1 MVNTQMHMKRLI
13 QIVLVAA
20 LAFAYAVPAQAV
32 KRYSCNFEDS
42 IARSR
47 WTLNPTASQS
57 IANQIV
63 NKWYIGKPGNNGRTG
78 QYGLYISDDNGATA
92 HYQNKGCWNYAYDTI
107 SLDPLPAGQD
117 YTIYFDYTVMANIAS
132 NFDGIYLL
140 WIPMTKADGTEIKV
154 LSSSNGGTTPKG
166 MDDYIIRLQ
175 PNANMDYLCGTVT
188 WLQCVAKIPGT
199 ECDGTP
205 HRLAFVWTNG
215 SNTAQQPGAMIDNIV
230 ITDKTDCA
238 APTNLKVTPNGTTVM
253 LQWDGSAT
261 GEYEVSAYSY
271 DGDKWLGPKI
281 VQGTQTSFTGLPIG
295 QADFIVRTVC
305 DTDFYSIK
313 TIESKLIYYPDQ
325 LCVDYLN
332 LENAKCY
339 VANSSTH
346 SSTSTYTDFK
356 LVPAMDYGPS
366 NINSLHVV
374 HFDRT
379 EYEPRTLYQAK
390 TVPDGELASVRLGN
404 WDDEEFGERIEFV
417 LDVDTIKYPVLLLK
431 YLPILEAPNHSDH
444 ENPRF
449 MLDMLINGQSIG
461 RCGMADFNA
470 NSVRQNGQLT
480 PAAIR
485 QGWHY
490 IPSGQVEGGYT
501 DIFWKEWTTVGVN
514 LRKPEYQGKKLTV
527 RLTTFDC
534 VFNAHFGYAYFT
546 LGCSDGKLKGMK
558 CGEINET
565 FQAPD
570 GFEYRWAY
578 AYNERYRRADGS
590 IPEQY
595 VLGREQIYNAGLHD
609 DSLYVVDCM
618 FVQDSTCFFSL
629 YASTLATNPISVMSK
644 PRIVK
649 NCTSGKYSVTLDG
662 SRSWVQEIDH
672 VLGDTLHSKNYHI
685 ESYEWVVEGLA
696 GGWSDQAKA
705 TFDFPIE
712 GGNFPISLRTT
723 CGTCESIIY
732 DTLHLDPL
740 GPTYET
746 RVYTLCDDDRKGG
759 GFVWEENTNIGRDT
773 TYRTY
778 GQVDSVKLTSPSTS
792 CDSIIYLELK
802 EPKRLYVDT
811 MVLPEDLPYVLA
823 GHEFYETTVD
833 TIPGWEF
840 NCDLTYVLNLEVY
853 ESLLVNPKTAY
864 VRCEG
869 DGDSLLLEWDIT
881 RGRSQAVLY
890 TFNNSP
896 KDTLFSTE
904 KAKGHYA
911 ESIYIGSALK
921 PNVYN
926 GTIYLVDLKP
936 EFSVQVDYTLT
947 VNYASA
953 VIAQRWNDVLA
964 IRNFDYNGGY
974 VFDSVQWYVNGLPIE
989 GATDFNYYTGGDTQ
1003 LQFGKPYSAL
1013 LTRNDGVKL
1022 FTCDFIPMPVAADVT
1037 DMPSL
1042 LPPTAPLTIKGKG
1055 TAYWY
1060 DMLGR
1065 AAQVEAYDDS
1075 DVYTPGIPGY
1085 YILVLQSP
1093 TGRSIHSVLV
1103 R

>member
-1 MVNTQMHMKRLI
+1 MKRLI

-20 LAFAYAVPAQAV
+20 LAFATPAHAV
-32 KRYSCNFEDS
+32 KKYSCDFEDAA
-42 IARSR
+42 ARAR
-47 WTLNPTASQS
+47 WTLNPTANKN
-57 IANQIV
+57 IYNQLA
-63 NKWYIGKPGNNGRTG
+63 NKWYIGAPGNNDKSGSN
-78 QYGLYISDDNGATA
+78 GLYISDDGGANA
-92 HYQNKGCWNYAYDTI
+92 HYRNTGCWVFAYDTI
-107 SLDPLPAGQD
+107 SLDYLPTGD
-117 YTIYFDYTVMANIAS
+117 YTLSFDYSVMGNVAS
-132 NFDGIYLL
+132 NFDGLYVF
-140 WIPMTKADGTEIKV
+140 WIPMVDPEENLEGGHDSIKV
-154 LSSSNGGTTPKG
+154 MSIASSSGTIPST
-166 MDDYIIRLQ
+166 YENYVLRLQ
-175 PNANMDYLCGTVT
+175 PTAGMDYLNGTATWRQCAVT
-188 WLQCVAKIPGT
+188 IKGKK
-199 ECDGTP
+199 CDGQP
-205 HRLAFVWTNG
+205 HYLAFVWTNG
-215 SNTAQQPGAMIDNIV
+215 SGMAQQPGGMIDNIN
-230 ITDKTDCA
+230 ITNDMPCDK
-238 APTNLKVTPNGTTVM
+238 PTNLVVTPNGTTVT
-253 LQWDGSAT
+253 LEWSSSYAAT
-261 GEYEVSAYSY
+261 GYEVSAYSY
-271 DGDKWLGPKI
+271 ETKTWSGPKI
-281 VQGTQTSFTGLPIG
+281 VTDTTTNFTGLPIG
-295 QADFIVRTVC
+295 QTDFIVRSIC
-305 DTDFYSIK
+305 DEGVMSLK
-313 TIESKLIYYPDQ
+313 TIVSKLIYYPDQ
-325 LCVDYLN
+325 MCVDYLN
-332 LENAKCY
+332 LDNAVCY
-339 VANSSTH
+339 VASGNISDTR
-346 SSTSTYTDFK
+346 TFNDFVVSK
-356 LVPAMDYGPS
+356 PIDKGPS
-366 NINSLHVV
+366 QSGSRHTV
-374 HFDRT
+374 HFDQSET
-379 EYEPRTLYQAK
+379 EPRTLGQAK
-390 TVPDGELASVRLGN
+390 TIPDGELASVRLGN
-404 WDDEEFGERIEFV
+404 WEVETGEGAERIEFSF
-417 LDVDTIKYPVLLLK
+417 DIDTIKFPVLLLK
-431 YLPILEAPNHSDH
+431 YMPIIEAPNHDDY
-444 ENPRF
+444 ENSRF
-449 MLDMLINGQSIG
+449 TLDILVGKKSIG
-461 RCGMADFNA
+461 SCGQADFNA
-470 NSVRQNGQLT
+470 NDAHNRTTHQLL
-480 PAAIR
+480 PGAAE
-485 QGWHY
+485 QGWHLVT
-490 IPSGQVEGGYT
+490 SEQLGTSNNLV
-501 DIFWKEWTTVGVN
+501 WKDWTTVGVN
-514 LRKPEYQGKKLTV
+514 LRNKAYAGKKLTV

-534 VFNAHFGYAYFT
+534 IYNAHYGYAYFT

-558 CGEINET
+558 CGEINPD
-565 FQAPD
+565 FMAPD
-570 GFEYRWAY
+570 GFAYRWAY
-578 AYNERYRRADGS
+578 AYNEKYRRDDGS
-590 IPEQY
+590 LPEQY
-595 VLGREQIYNAGLHD
+595 VLGRSQEFSAGMHD

-618 FVQDSTCFFSL
+618 FVQDSTCYFSL
-629 YASTLATNPISVMSK
+629 YASTLATNPISVQSK
-644 PRIVK
+644 PRIIK
-649 NCTSGKYSVTLDG
+649 NCTNGKYSVLLDG

-672 VLGDTLHSKNYHI
+672 VTGDTLVSKAYKI
-685 ESYEWVVEGLA
+685 EHYEWNVEGIA
-696 GGWSDQAKA
+696 YGWSDEPKV
-705 TFDFPIE
+705 TFDFPAQ
-712 GGNFPISLRTT
+712 GGDFPYTLRTT

-732 DTLHLDPL
+732 DTLHLAPL
-740 GPTYET
+740 GPTHET
-746 RVYTLCDDDRKGG
+746 QIYTLCDEDRKGE
-759 GFVWEENTNIGRDT
+759 GFKWKERNDT

-778 GQVDSVKLTSPSTS
+778 GLVDSVVLLNPVTT

-811 MVLPEDLPYVLA
+811 MVLPENLPYVLA

-890 TFNNSP
+890 TFNNSA

-911 ESIYIGSALK
+911 ESIYIGSGLK

-1085 YILVLQSP
+1085 YILVLQSA